1 MSNTEAGDQLQDVR
15 ILRMLGPGLIVAAT
29 GVGAGD
35 IVSATVG
42 GANHGLILL
51 WCVAMGAFFK
61 YVLNEGIAR
70 WQLATNL
77 TLVEGWASHLPG
89 GVQWCFGAYLLIW
102 TVAVSAA
109 LISACG
115 LGLQNLTGGVVPQS
129 LGGVAHSLLGCA
141 FVLVGGFAGFEKLMR
156 FLLGLMVLGIVVC
169 AALTFGN
176 PAEALQGLFVPRIP
190 SGGTVYVLS
199 IIGGVGGSVTMLSYN
214 YWLRE
219 KNLVGSGYVRFIR
232 ADLALAY
239 VFTAILAFAIM
250 SMAHQAFWVTGI
262 QITDN
267 EVVPRMAETLASVA
281 GPTGFYIYSVGFW
294 AAVFTSLLGVW
305 QSLPYLFADVYGLL
319 RNYPADVREQLVQMS
334 SIPYRTALLFI
345 TLVPIPLVLLD
356 RPLFLIVVFTVV
368 SSLFIPFLAGT
379 LLYLNN
385 RIAWDS
391 NVPHNSKFMNAML
404 LLILTLFLV
413 VGLREIFQAF

>member
-1 MSNTEAGDQLQDVR
+1 MSNTEAGDKLQDVR
-15 ILRMLGPGLIVAAT
+15 ILRMLGPGLMVAAT

-42 GANHGLILL
+42 GANYGLILL
-51 WCVAMGAFFK
+51 WCVAIGAFFK

-89 GVQWCFGAYLLIW
+89 AVQWCFGAYLLIW

-115 LGLQNLTGGVVPQS
+115 LALQNLTGGVVPQAW
-129 LGGVAHSLLGCA
+129 GAVAHSLLGCA
-141 FVLVGGFAGFEKLMR
+141 FVLVGGFTGFEKLMR
-156 FLLGLMVLGIVVC
+156 FLLGLMVLAIVVC

-190 SGGTVYVLS
+190 SGGGVYVLS

-239 VFTAILAFAIM
+239 FFTAILAFAIM

-267 EVVPRMAETLASVA
+267 EAVPIMAETLASVV
-281 GPTGFYIYSVGFW
+281 GPTGFYIFSVGFW

-319 RNYPADVREQLVQMS
+319 RNYPAEVREQLVQTS

-345 TLVPIPLVLLD
+345 TFVSIPLVLLG
-356 RPLFLIVVFTVV
+356 RPLFLIVAFTLV

-385 RIAWDS
+385 RVAWDS
-391 NVPHNSKFMNAML
+391 NVQHNSKLMNALL

-413 VGLREIFQAF
+413 VGLREIFEAF